1 MPVDPRPILTIL
13 SLAAGGDGVAV
24 LADGRTVFVP
34 HSAPGD
40 QVELRVTEEH
50 QRYARAEVLRVVK
63 PGPDR
68 ISPPCPVAGR
78 CGGCA
83 WQHLDYRAQAKAKQG
98 FLREALRR
106 IGGFEEP
113 PLGDFIPAE
122 RPYTYR
128 NKGQLPVANAPDGGL
143 RLGYYREGSH
153 SVVPLPDE
161 GCRLLEPA
169 VNHALMFVRSQ
180 LPKAKLQAYDQR
192 NGEGNLRHV
201 MVRANTKGEAM
212 VVLVTKAPMVNHSM
226 QVAAGWVG
234 QAGIV
239 SVQSNIQDKSGNVIL
254 GPQTAVLAGPE
265 SLVERLDGLAFRLS
279 ATSFF
284 QVNPAQTLRLLGAL
298 KSIRPWAAG
307 EQVLELYCGVGTL
320 SLPLG
325 KLGLRVHGVE
335 SHPAAVEDARANAA
349 ANQLAKLSFSVAD
362 AATAFNAL
370 PAGFTP
376 GVVLMD
382 PPRKGLD
389 KAVVEAIVAGPAQ
402 EAVYVSCDPA
412 SLARDLKAL
421 AAAGFKLEKAVG
433 VDLFPQTGHVESVS
447 WLRRSKA

>member
-1 MPVDPRPILTIL
+1 M
-13 SLAAGGDGVAV
+13 
-24 LADGRTVFVP
+24 FVP

-50 QRYARAEVLRVVK
+50 QRYARAEVLRIVQ
-63 PGPDR
+63 PGPYR

-83 WQHLDYRAQAKAKQG
+83 WQHLDYKAQAEAKQG

-113 PLGDFIPAE
+113 PLGAFIPAE
-122 RPYTYR
+122 KPYIYR

-153 SVVPLPDE
+153 SVVALPDE

-180 LPKAKLQAYDQR
+180 LALAKLQAFDQR
-192 NGEGNLRHV
+192 NGSGNLRHV

-212 VVLVTKAPMVNHSM
+212 VVLVTHAPMPNHSM
-226 QVAAGWVG
+226 EVAAGWVG

-239 SVQSNIQDKSGNVIL
+239 SVQSNIQDKTGNVIL

-298 KSIRPWAAG
+298 KAIRPWAAG

-325 KLGLRVHGVE
+325 KLGVRLHGVE
-335 SHPAAVEDARANAA
+335 SHPGAVEDARANAA
-349 ANQLAKLSFSVAD
+349 ANQLGAKLSFSVAD
-362 AATAFNAL
+362 AATAFQAL
-370 PAGFTP
+370 PPGFAP
-376 GVVLMD
+376 SVVVMD

-389 KAVVEAIVAGPAQ
+389 KAVVEAILASAAS
-402 EAVYVSCDPA
+402 ELVYVSCDPA
-412 SLARDLKAL
+412 SLARDLKAF
-421 AAAGFKLEKAVG
+421 AAGGFELKRTVG
-433 VDLFPQTGHVESVS
+433 VDMGLGRGAP
-447 WLRRSKA
+447 

>member
-1 MPVDPRPILTIL
+1 LSDPRPILPIR

-40 QVELRVTEEH
+40 EVELRVTEEH
-50 QRYARAEVLRVVK
+50 QRYARAEVLRILA
-63 PGPDR
+63 PGPYR

-83 WQHLDYRAQAKAKQG
+83 WQHLGYKAQAEAKQG

-122 RPYTYR
+122 KPYTYR
-128 NKGQLPVANAPDGGL
+128 NKGQLPAANAPDGGL

-180 LPKAKLQAYDQR
+180 LAVAKLQAFDQR
-192 NGEGNLRHV
+192 NGSGNLRHV

-212 VVLVTKAPMVNHSM
+212 VVLVTHAPLSQHSM
-226 QVAAGWVG
+226 TVAAGWVG

-239 SVQSNIQDKSGNVIL
+239 SVQVNIQDKTGNVIL

-265 SLVERLDGLAFRLS
+265 SLVERLDGLAFRLG

-298 KSIRPWAAG
+298 KAIRPWAQG

-325 KLGLRVHGVE
+325 KLGVRLHGVE
-335 SHPAAVEDARANAA
+335 SHAGAVDDARANAA

-362 AATAFNAL
+362 AAAAFSHL
-370 PAGFTP
+370 PEGFAP
-376 GVVLMD
+376 SVAVMD

-389 KAVVEAIVAGPAQ
+389 KAVVEALVASAVQ
-402 EAVYVSCDPA
+402 ELVYVSCDPA
-412 SLARDLKAL
+412 SLARDLKAF
-421 AAAGFKLEKAVG
+421 AAAGFTLKKTVG
-433 VDLFPQTGHVESVS
+433 VDLFPQTAHVESVS
-447 WLRRSKA
+447 WLKR